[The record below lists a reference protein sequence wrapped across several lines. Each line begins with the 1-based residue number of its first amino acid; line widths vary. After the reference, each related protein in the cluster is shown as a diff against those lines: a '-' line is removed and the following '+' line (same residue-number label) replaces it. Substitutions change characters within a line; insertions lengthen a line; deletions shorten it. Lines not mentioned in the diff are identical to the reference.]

1 MAMATDTAMGMDMR
15 NSPICLTSIIYS
27 IIVSIAS
34 SAAFAQN
41 VIPGSAISG
50 RTTSDS
56 ANIQTS
62 QNLGFSNSEAQSSRA
77 IIIRPRISLTETWSD
92 NIYISGAQ
100 NLKESGFITQL
111 SPGIRA
117 EAKTARFKAYFD
129 YALNGQYYSTGNN
142 RSQNSLNTFG
152 TLEAVSNWLF
162 LDFSGLISQQAIS
175 AFGTQSTS
183 NTNINSNSTETSTYR
198 VSPYIRGKL
207 AELVDYS
214 LRYNWSTTMSS
225 SAAISDI
232 ELSEWAGQLRGST
245 PFQNLKW
252 SVDATQQTAD
262 YSQGRT
268 TDAER
273 LYGMATYTIIPQ
285 LRASLSAGRESNN
298 YASQNME
305 SHPTHGYGFDWTPT
319 ERTQVSAFK
328 ERRFFGNG
336 HRYSFSHRFP
346 LSNIRYSDTKD
357 VSVLPNQFTSVG
369 FGTIY
374 SLYYPISYQECQD
387 PNILSQY
394 QDQDTCAIDRLI
406 NKLIKNNIQP
416 NLQAT
421 SSFLISRATIQR
433 IQQLALAIQG
443 VRNTLTI
450 LFNRNESNSIFAAT
464 GFDDFNINNVNSISQ
479 RGVSINLSHQL
490 SAVSNANLLVSHQ
503 KSIGSGVSHLE
514 TTTAM
519 YQVNLTSKIGPN
531 TTGGV
536 SIRHTE
542 FDSIVNPY
550 TENALI
556 GTFSVVF

>member
-1 MAMATDTAMGMDMR
+1 MGMDMR